1 MERGS
6 YSVSITVNGQNI
18 KKVVIDNHFKL
29 KHSSTMSEKLI
40 LELVGLL
47 DGGDFSP
54 ETKAH
59 SFEYYMNEN
68 LVLENKRYRLVW
80 LIEKEELFIGVINA
94 YRRN

>member
-1 MERGS
+1 MKRGS
-6 YSVSITVNGQNI
+6 YSVSITVNGQKI
-18 KKVVIDNHFKL
+18 KRVIIDAHYKL
-29 KHSSTMSEKLI
+29 KHSSTISEELI

-94 YRRN
+94 YRRK

>member
-6 YSVSITVNGQNI
+6 YAVSITVNGLKI
-18 KKVVIDNHFKL
+18 GRVVIDSHYKL
-29 KHSSTMSEKLI
+29 KHSSTMSEELI

-47 DGGDFSP
+47 DGGDFAP
-54 ETKAH
+54 EAKSL

-68 LVLENKRYRLVW
+68 LELNDKRYRLVW

-94 YRRN
+94 YRRK